1 MSDAKRSAVDAL
13 VVGGGFYGLYLAEFL
28 AGRFRRVVLCE
39 HGPELMRRA
48 SYANQARVHNG
59 YHYPRSVLTAIRSRV
74 NFPRFV
80 DEFRP
85 AVDSA
90 FEKVYAVARRTSKV
104 TAEQFAECMRRIGAP
119 IEPAPK
125 AVKTLFNPALVEEV
139 FRTREFAFDAVK
151 LKGLIAE
158 RVRRAG
164 VEVWLNTPVERV
176 TPLPGGSLRAAL
188 PGRDLHAGMVF
199 CCGYAQT
206 NAVAAASGL
215 PVIPLKHELAE
226 VALVEVPPQLKGLGV
241 TVMDGPFFSCMPF
254 PPRGLHT
261 LSHVRYTPHAHWLDS
276 PNESHARAYDVF
288 DAARKESAFPAM
300 VRDAARFLPA
310 LGGCEYRDSLWEVKT
325 VLPRSETDD
334 SRPILFRPHHGA
346 ANYHAVMG
354 GKIDNVYDVADEIA
368 AHLGRTGTREAA

>member
-1 MSDAKRSAVDAL
+1 MPERFDVL

-28 AGRFRRVVLCE
+28 ARRFARVVLCE
-39 HGPELMRRA
+39 RGPELMRRA

-85 AVDSA
+85 AVDST

-104 TAEQFAECMRRIGAP
+104 TAEQFVGCMKRIGAP
-119 IEPAPK
+119 IEPAP
-125 AVKTLFNPALVEEV
+125 ASVKKLFDAALVEDV

-151 LKGLIAE
+151 LKELIAE

-164 VEVWLNTPVERV
+164 VEVRLSTSVETV
-176 TPLPGGSLRAAL
+176 SPLSGGSLRVRLAD
-188 PGRDLHAGMVF
+188 RELHAGTVF

-226 VALVEVPPQLKGLGV
+226 MALVEVPSPLKGLGV

-261 LSHVRYTPHAHWLDS
+261 LSHVRYTPHGHWFDAAS
-276 PNESHARAYDVF
+276 APHTPAYDVF
-288 DAARKESAFPAM
+288 ENVPKESTFPAM

-310 LGGCEYRDSLWEVKT
+310 LSGCEYRGSLWEVKT

-334 SRPILFRPHHGA
+334 SRPILFRPDHGA
-346 ANYHAVMG
+346 ANYHVVMG

-368 AHLGRTGTREAA
+368 AHLGRTRTRGAA